1 MELETQP
8 RVALWLQSYPLGAAR
23 AHFRQDCR
31 PADQAG
37 TKAAARRLH
46 LPTPTWFVQRF
57 QDVGIQG
64 CLEYCRGGYAAANR
78 KVQALVVVGAGRM
91 NRGILTDWS
100 LEEELLLQYY
110 ERPLDAFSLEVQV
123 VCPVAGGTAEVIE
136 CHTSRDR
143 IGSVSLKRRVYLP
156 ATDLSAVLVRMPDGN
171 IHAVGDACQ
180 LLGMP
185 RDVKDTPCI
194 LVVAPIV
201 TLLLAGKWHSLVLR
215 ATQPAINATRC
226 LAFPTPDWLQFLQAT
241 NRSKAHE
248 TTDLVPAVAM
258 DEAFLQ
264 DLLGRVKRWAP
275 ALLRDAAAAGAT
287 EEELGDFSLDLQSLA
302 LSIQRLQQGL
312 FSTTLAFQRRF
323 GGTQFLPGILLEA
336 LLHARLLR
344 NIGAQRDALIQGTRV
359 VVPDSLRP
367 ALVNRIVHA
376 TPGRSSVYAAMLDVD
391 IATMLY
397 QRTLTT
403 TEPNRYYMWADS
415 SPQGG
420 VDWLVTRYDSIPASS
435 LVQTHDSYL
444 FLLSSRNQLVELV
457 SVQVRPDDGD
467 AARQGGSAMNNPDSV
482 HEVTE
487 LLRARAVC
495 SELLQDKLTSH
506 MQVPIGIGSRA
517 GSLEHKLRALLF
529 AFYLERPVANIP
541 VALSSVM
548 SMTTDLGTESGM
560 MDYRTESWQSLMPT
574 WMGLASGL
582 VDDCGAESFQH
593 DGSASLFPQGF
604 VVPGMLHIINN
615 MTLDIDSALEHWATW
630 LEGLRC
636 LVGLLAVRH
645 NRERFIGSCVNGTR
659 HAHLAA
665 AFKCNLPNIVDWRW
679 SIITKVLEP
688 LLKLRWPLVATWSE
702 ESFLHGASVAEARG
716 PIAPPGQAGV
726 PQPPQHSAGNKEL
739 NAQRLTRVIH
749 NKWWWAFCKMLFTI
763 HQVADQLGSWAES
776 CPCHQFDIETHEVI
790 HTVCRQARMPVGCD
804 GQHADCRMRGRRA
817 FELATGQL
825 TVFF

>member
-1 MELETQP
+1 
-8 RVALWLQSYPLGAAR
+8 
-23 AHFRQDCR
+23 
-31 PADQAG
+31 
-37 TKAAARRLH
+37 
-46 LPTPTWFVQRF
+46 
-57 QDVGIQG
+57 
-64 CLEYCRGGYAAANR
+64 
-78 KVQALVVVGAGRM
+78 
-91 NRGILTDWS
+91 
-100 LEEELLLQYY
+100 
-110 ERPLDAFSLEVQV
+110 
-123 VCPVAGGTAEVIE
+123 
-136 CHTSRDR
+136 
-143 IGSVSLKRRVYLP
+143 
-156 ATDLSAVLVRMPDGN
+156 
-171 IHAVGDACQ
+171 
-180 LLGMP
+180 
-185 RDVKDTPCI
+185 
-194 LVVAPIV
+194 
-201 TLLLAGKWHSLVLR
+201 
-215 ATQPAINATRC
+215 
-226 LAFPTPDWLQFLQAT
+226 
-241 NRSKAHE
+241 
-248 TTDLVPAVAM
+248 
-258 DEAFLQ
+258 
-264 DLLGRVKRWAP
+264 
-275 ALLRDAAAAGAT
+275 
-287 EEELGDFSLDLQSLA
+287 
-302 LSIQRLQQGL
+302 
-312 FSTTLAFQRRF
+312 
-323 GGTQFLPGILLEA
+323 
-336 LLHARLLR
+336 
-344 NIGAQRDALIQGTRV
+344 
-359 VVPDSLRP
+359 
-367 ALVNRIVHA
+367 
-376 TPGRSSVYAAMLDVD
+376 
-391 IATMLY
+391 
-397 QRTLTT
+397 
-403 TEPNRYYMWADS
+403 
-415 SPQGG
+415 
-420 VDWLVTRYDSIPASS
+420 
-435 LVQTHDSYL
+435 
-444 FLLSSRNQLVELV
+444 
-457 SVQVRPDDGD
+457 
-467 AARQGGSAMNNPDSV
+467 
-482 HEVTE
+482 
-487 LLRARAVC
+487 
-495 SELLQDKLTSH
+495 

-529 AFYLERPVANIP
+529 AFCLERPVANIP

-560 MDYRTESWQSLMPT
+560 MVYRTESWQSLMPT

-645 NRERFIGSCVNGTR
+645 NGERFIGTCVNGTR

-702 ESFLHGASVAEARG
+702 ESFLHSASVAEARG

-825 TVFF
+825 TVFFEKLWGVRFQDLLLQHSCELPAEDFDALVKDLGNAKSYMTQILIQKCAFWERLPWKLCGLASPNPHAAREVATAALAQFDASPHVRDLPHPVAWRFLSKDGELRECVQKLAAGVPLAELAPLRFEVAALAFTPVVERVIERQHATVHKQISARTAGGAYVSCSLRLPETTAHPNEPKELYCIPWLSAICAAFA